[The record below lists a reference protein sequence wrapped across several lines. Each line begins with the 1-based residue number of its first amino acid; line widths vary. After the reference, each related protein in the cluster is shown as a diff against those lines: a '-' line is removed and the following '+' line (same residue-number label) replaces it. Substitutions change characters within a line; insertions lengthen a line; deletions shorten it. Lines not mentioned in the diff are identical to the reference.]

1 MFSACKTGCSCFN
14 HARADYVCLS
24 TLYDAVHFDSLGVYA
39 NPLLIDPGLIIVDN
53 SKAVFANT
61 PLRNYPVV
69 YMLPVAVSECDLAQ
83 TVPVYSGS
91 PALGNHK
98 RLQAWPFDDYMEVF
112 SAHLGTVFGKDKLLA
127 YRPNGALQF
136 TTRSDSTPSSL
147 YGKCLPCHRLCC

>member
-1 MFSACKTGCSCFN
+1 MPVLTM
-14 HARADYVCLS
+14 YVCLS
-24 TLYDAVHFDSLGVYA
+24 TLYDAVHFDSVGVYA
-39 NPLLIDPGLIIVDN
+39 NPLLINPGLIVVDN

-98 RLQAWPFDDYMEVF
+98 RLQAWPFDDYMEIF

-136 TTRSDSTPSSL
+136 TTRSDSNPSSL